1 MFDPRMRVERR
12 RRAHGCPEK
21 GEQLM
26 QEFNGKVA
34 VVTGTANPR
43 GIGIAIARRLAG
55 LGCRLALADLNGDGA
70 EARAAEL
77 RAVGT
82 EAIAVHTDM
91 GDHAS
96 VVGLADATYDR
107 FGATDLLVLN
117 HVAPTGGPGHGLLN
131 PDPASW
137 ELHAR
142 VNLLGAV
149 YGVKAFVPRMIADGG
164 HGHVLA
170 TTSGAGGTGTM
181 YGNGPYAT
189 TKAAIV
195 SLMECLYGQLRD
207 AGADIVPTLI
217 FPGVT
222 NTFETDERTQQT
234 VQFMRSTGLPA
245 TFTQPDEVAQTAL
258 DAIRNESFWARPS
271 ADDERH
277 RETVE
282 WEMNIYRTRAETLI
296 ARAQPDPYLWG
307 PSSNLIGP

>member
-1 MFDPRMRVERR
+1 
-12 RRAHGCPEK
+12 
-21 GEQLM
+21 M
-26 QEFNGKVA
+26 QDFEGKVA

-43 GIGIAIARRLAG
+43 GIGIAIARQLAG
-55 LGCRLALADLNGDGA
+55 LGCKIALADLDGAGA
-70 EARAAEL
+70 EARADEL
-77 RAVGT
+77 RANGT
-82 EAIAVHTDM
+82 DAIAVAADM

-96 VVGLADATYDR
+96 VIALADATYDR
-107 FGATDLLVLN
+107 FGATHVLVLN

-131 PDPASW
+131 PDPTAW

-142 VNLLGAV
+142 VNLLGVV
-149 YGVKAFVPRMIADGG
+149 YGIKAFVPRMIAAGE

-181 YGNGPYAT
+181 YGNGPYAV

-207 AGADIVPTLI
+207 AGADIHAGLI

-222 NTFETDERTQQT
+222 NTTATDERTEQT

-245 TFTQPDEVAQTAL
+245 TFTQREEVAQNAI
-258 DAIRNESFWARPS
+258 DAIRTDSFWARPS

-282 WEMNIYRTRAETLI
+282 WEAGIYRTRAETLI
-296 ARAQPDPYLWG
+296 ARAAPDPYRWG
-307 PSSNLIGP
+307 PASNLLGP